1 MTVKIATVAVYVEN
15 QRESVRFWTEKVGL
29 SVMRSHPVGL
39 DLNWIELRHD
49 GPGACLALFP
59 RSMMPDWAE
68 RKPSLVFECEDVQKK
83 FEELS
88 ALGVN
93 FTQPPQQMPWGPFA
107 IFSDNEGN
115 LFGLRQKK

>member
-1 MTVKIATVAVYVEN
+1 MNVKIATVAVYVEN
-15 QRESVRFWTEKVGL
+15 PKAALLFWTEKLGMAV
-29 SVMRSHPVGL
+29 VRSHPIGL
-39 DLNWIELRHD
+39 DSSWVELRSD
-49 GPGACLALFP
+49 GPGSCLVLFP

-68 RKPSLVFECEDVQKK
+68 RKPSVVFECENLEHT
-83 FEELS
+83 FEILNS
-88 ALGVN
+88 RGVI